1 MVIVTTETIQ
11 GKNIELISA
20 VTGCMVQAKHIGKDI
35 KAGFKSII
43 GGELRQYTEMMNEA
57 QNVATARLAENA
69 KQMGADA
76 VVNLRYSIASGGT
89 SEAMMVLASGTA
101 VKFV

>member
-1 MVIVTTETIQ
+1 MVVVTTDFISGKTLETMC
-11 GKNIELISA
+11 N

-35 KAGFKSII
+35 KASFKSII
-43 GGELRQYTEMMNEA
+43 GGELRQYTEMMEEA
-57 QNVATARLAENA
+57 YQAAFARLKENA
-69 KQMGADA
+69 RELNADA

-101 VKFV
+101 VRFV